1 MAVDA
6 DTVRD
11 MAKLARLEIHD
22 SDIEAMAAE
31 MDVILEFMSQ
41 IAHWDGETEQ
51 ASMAT
56 YRRPDVS
63 IDSGGSALIQAAAKH
78 DANQVVVPPIK
89 GAS

>member
-6 DTVRD
+6 DTVRN
-11 MAKLARLEIHD
+11 MAKLARLEIQD
-22 SDIEAMAAE
+22 SDLEAMAAE
-31 MDVILEFMSQ
+31 MDIILDFMSQ
-41 IAHWDGETEQ
+41 IANWDGETERTG
-51 ASMAT
+51 MAT

-63 IDSGGSALIQAAAKH
+63 IDSGGSVLIEAAADH

>member
-6 DTVRD
+6 NTVRN
-11 MAKLARLEIHD
+11 MAKLARLEIQD
-22 SDIEAMAAE
+22 SDLEAMAAE
-31 MDVILEFMSQ
+31 MDIILDFMSQ
-41 IAHWDGETEQ
+41 IANWDGETEQ
-51 ASMAT
+51 TGMAT

-63 IDSGGSALIQAAAKH
+63 IDSGGSALIEAAADH